1 MNKKAFALVFCS
13 LMLVPAVCRA
23 EATEVIAIVG
33 AMEEE
38 TEPFL
43 TVMNVTKSYTVEN
56 AMAWEGRLSG
66 KDVVLAQC
74 GIGQKNAEK
83 CTSFLLDNYPAE
95 ALIFCGV
102 GGSTKLGIGT
112 DEVVI
117 SSEIMSLNPFET
129 CETDVELASI
139 ALNNSFDFD
148 VHYGRFYTATP
159 LMLDEFILYP
169 YLWIRGVKCA
179 EMENLPMAE
188 IAASQILLT
197 CGDFQHR
204 CISGD
209 LQLYK
214 SASWSYADAAM
225 DGTYSY
231 CTDL

>member
-1 MNKKAFALVFCS
+1 MHLV
-13 LMLVPAVCRA
+13 
-23 EATEVIAIVG
+23 
-33 AMEEE
+33 
-38 TEPFL
+38 
-43 TVMNVTKSYTVEN
+43 SYWIIT
-56 AMAWEGRLSG
+56 
-66 KDVVLAQC
+66 
-74 GIGQKNAEK
+74 
-83 CTSFLLDNYPAE
+83 LLRR
-95 ALIFCGV
+95 LIFCGV

-188 IAASQILLT
+188 IAAERSVPFISVRGISDQIPLLLFMLLQYRRHT
-197 CGDFQHR
+197 DVAAEHAAEVVV
-204 CISGD
+204 D
-209 LQLYK
+209 LV
-214 SASWSYADAAM
+214 ADM
-225 DGTYSY
+225 
-231 CTDL
+231 